1 MGGDNAGA
9 FWGRKRVQKSKQAS
23 LFCSLSLSYQIDC
36 LHLCQTPPSS
46 YLLVRDSSGLETQ
59 TRSSDKGAGAGALPS
74 WRGSSPPS

>member
-1 MGGDNAGA
+1 MQEPFGA
-9 FWGRKRVQKSKQAS
+9 EKGYKKVSKPV
-23 LFCSLSLSYQIDC
+23 CSVLSLSYQIDC

-59 TRSSDKGAGAGALPS
+59 TRSSDKGAGALPS